1 MPNGNLTYRRSEI
14 RWVRLDPTVGAE
26 VQKTRSCL
34 IVQNDIMNQY
44 GLLTIVIPF
53 RPGSK
58 QAPYVV
64 NVKATQNNG
73 LDKDRFLDVAQLRAV
88 DGQRVLGRL
97 GVLEEHYWQQIR
109 VALDIVL
116 GFAPNSG

>member
-1 MPNGNLTYRRSEI
+1 
-14 RWVRLDPTVGAE
+14 VGAE

-34 IVQNDIMNQY
+34 IVQNDIINQY

-58 QAPYVV
+58 QAAYAV
-64 NVKATQNNG
+64 NVKASPTNG
-73 LDKDRFLDVAQLRAV
+73 LDKDRFLDVGQLRAV
-88 DGQRVLGRL
+88 DGQRVLGQV
-97 GVLEEHYWQQIR
+97 GVLEQQYWHQIR

-116 GFAPNSG
+116 GFAL